1 MKRLTRAFLV
11 LALLL
16 LSAAATSFAAPAV
29 LEVTVSATS
38 PRIGDRVLVRVAARG
53 GEDLMWGELKVGIE
67 AEGPWVV
74 VDESHH
80 HAGHPGARSGGGHF
94 RIVVVSDRFEGK
106 RLVERQ
112 RLVYAA
118 LSEEMGPD
126 IHALSMK
133 TLTPDEWQG

>member
-1 MKRLTRAFLV
+1 MAE
-11 LALLL
+11 
-16 LSAAATSFAAPAV
+16 APDRR
-29 LEVTVSATS
+29 S
-38 PRIGDRVLVRVAARG
+38 RIAESLREHFDPVH
-53 GEDLMWGELKVGIE
+53 IE
-67 AEGPWVV
+67 V

-80 HAGHPGARSGGGHF
+80 HAGHAGARSGGGHF

-112 RLVYAA
+112 RLVYGA

-133 TLTPDEWQG
+133 TLTPDEWQA